1 MGIALQ
7 CFCVLPCQPITIVP
21 SLPPSGSNTLDPA
34 PSQSQRS
41 LSSVPASPSARS
53 FSRDGT
59 PNNTK
64 GSSSGGA
71 AANKKKGKT
80 SKESGSSS
88 DEERWLEK
96 IKDPKLMTA
105 RQRAMYDRENNTAE
119 TGFVPPELL
128 VSLPTGYKEKVMTAE
143 AIERAQ
149 VKSAKRK
156 QLADQKAARDR
167 QRTMD
172 RLLKKQESKLCKVG
186 NHKAKQRTGEPIITY
201 KSTRDH
207 QSLVTFPADYDLGVF
222 TGKGMTVVDEK
233 LCAMCD
239 TPKRYNCSKTN
250 TPLCSLRCYQENN
263 ARREGVIG

>member
-1 MGIALQ
+1 M
-7 CFCVLPCQPITIVP
+7 
-21 SLPPSGSNTLDPA
+21 
-34 PSQSQRS
+34 
-41 LSSVPASPSARS
+41 
-53 FSRDGT
+53 
-59 PNNTK
+59 
-64 GSSSGGA
+64 
-71 AANKKKGKT
+71 
-80 SKESGSSS
+80 
-88 DEERWLEK
+88 
-96 IKDPKLMTA
+96 MTA

-222 TGKGMTVVDEK
+222 TGGGGKEMRVGDEKESKGK

-250 TPLCSLRCYQENN
+250 TPLCSLQCYQEHN
-263 ARREGVIG
+263 ARREGVIGCDN